1 MFSEF
6 WNDAHSICGT
16 AGSSAGAWSQCGTS
30 QNPYHVLCT
39 KPSESYQGFG
49 TPDMAQGVEGA
60 VPFVLRLSGRR
71 GSGKCRGDWVLD
83 REVIQVLYLTPFP
96 DDAVTMLD

>member
-6 WNDAHSICGT
+6 QNDAPTVFGTPGCG
-16 AGSSAGAWSQCGTS
+16 AGARAWCVAS

-49 TPDMAQGVEGA
+49 TPDMAQGVRSCPAFHHGGAGVASCTARRVLGDNARPESEGQ
-60 VPFVLRLSGRR
+60 G
-71 GSGKCRGDWVLD
+71 
-83 REVIQVLYLTPFP
+83 
-96 DDAVTMLD
+96 

>member
-6 WNDAHSICGT
+6 WNDAHSIYGT
-16 AGSSAGAWSQCGTS
+16 AGSSAGARAQCGTS

-49 TPDMAQGVEGA
+49 TPDMAQGVFFLQNSG
-60 VPFVLRLSGRR
+60 LSLLERPRQGHR
-71 GSGKCRGDWVLD
+71 GHPSNLPEHCTDLMV
-83 REVIQVLYLTPFP
+83 
-96 DDAVTMLD
+96 